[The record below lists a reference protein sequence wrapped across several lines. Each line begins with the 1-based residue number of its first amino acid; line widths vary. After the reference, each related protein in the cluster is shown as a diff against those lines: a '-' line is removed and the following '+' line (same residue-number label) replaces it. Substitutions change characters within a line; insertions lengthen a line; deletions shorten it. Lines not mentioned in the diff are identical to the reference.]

1 MNMNSR
7 ELRTAALQA
16 AVRGAESIDET
27 QIQKAI
33 DAIIASKRVF
43 VAGAGRTLLFLK
55 ALGMNLMQIGKL
67 SYAVGEIA
75 TPSIR
80 KGDVLICASWSGTTR
95 VTNIFVQQAK
105 KEGATIIA
113 FTAHKDSPLGE
124 AADILIEITA
134 EMDPEVVKEHEMYN
148 GYTFDHIVVPL
159 YDCLVASI
167 RQQAGIPGDIMHYN
181 HANME

>member
-1 MNMNSR
+1 M
-7 ELRTAALQA
+7 
-16 AVRGAESIDET
+16 
-27 QIQKAI
+27 
-33 DAIIASKRVF
+33 
-43 VAGAGRTLLFLK
+43 LFLK

-80 KGDVLICASWSGTTR
+80 KGDVLICCILEPGTTR

-167 RQQAGIPGDIMHYN
+167 RQQAGIPGDIMGYN